1 MSDDGEL
8 IALIDFVY
16 AAVLDGELWPT
27 VLAKLAEA
35 TGTMQSI
42 IATMDHRTNSFDSIS
57 RRTIAELDAS
67 YKNYWAFHNPLWA
80 KTSALPSGQVWSFDS
95 LMTPQDFAK
104 TPIFNEW
111 WKPADYGLAM
121 LGANLMV
128 EDQVSS
134 LICVV
139 NARGHDAPT
148 SEQSRIFKLAVHHID
163 RALRLH
169 RQLWTLDHMHG
180 ATRNGSKA
188 YAKERFWSTPQQM
201 CFSSTLRR
209 GRCSRPV
216 TDSSSKEDV
225 SPPPTAPTH

>member
-8 IALIDFVY
+8 IALIDIVY
-16 AAVLDGELWPT
+16 AAVLDGDLWPT

-80 KTSALPSGQVWSFDS
+80 KTSALPSGQVWSFNS

-111 WKPADYGLAM
+111 WKPADYGLGM

-134 LICVV
+134 LICVI
-139 NARGHDAPT
+139 NAHGHDAPT
-148 SEQSRIFKLAVHHID
+148 SEQSRIFELAVHHID

-169 RQLWTLDHMHG
+169 RQLWALDHMHG
-180 ATRNGSKA
+180 ATP
-188 YAKERFWSTPQQM
+188 ERFEGLRQGAILVDAAANVLFINAAARVVLEAGDGTRPQ
-201 CFSSTLRR
+201 RR
-209 GRCSRPV
+209 MSR
-216 TDSSSKEDV
+216 
-225 SPPPTAPTH
+225 HHRRR